1 MMFCTQVVHEPST
14 HASIESAAAAPGQA
28 RVAGTTSAVAVEDAI
43 PPLQANAAAS
53 VQSAEPRPSAPAS
66 MESAAAAAAAAPSQ
80 ASAVGVQ
87 TGVTRSSADLELPES
102 IEQLLEDMREFVRT
116 QREKR
121 LSQSRARGSTES
133 APSATN

>member
-1 MMFCTQVVHEPST
+1 MMFCTQGVHEPST
-14 HASIESAAAAPGQA
+14 RASIESAAAAPGHA

-43 PPLQANAAAS
+43 HALQANAAAS
-53 VQSAEPRPSAPAS
+53 VQPAEPRPSAPAS
-66 MESAAAAAAAAPSQ
+66 IESAAAAAAAAPSQ

-87 TGVTRSSADLELPES
+87 TGVTRFSADLELPES

-121 LSQSRARGSTES
+121 LSQSRARGPTEPASS
-133 APSATN
+133 ASN